1 MICISVLKNAIKTCV
16 GLLRDTNR
24 STDDISPFSNAY
36 GIAQEA
42 MLNDGLNDNIRS
54 CAQILCVSRCM
65 DK

>member
-1 MICISVLKNAIKTCV
+1 MIRMSVLKNAIKTCV

-42 MLNDGLNDNIRS
+42 MLNDE
-54 CAQILCVSRCM
+54 AE
-65 DK
+65 